1 MMYAQVSESREQRGP
16 NHLVPSVNSNPQPPT
31 GLGRRRVTPL
41 TTSANTLRRALPKP
55 LRRWWR
61 GQPRLALE
69 DSAAVQIVEQL
80 PITPDDRLLA
90 LGRDAPLLAALLADA
105 AQLEQRPLALIG
117 RTAPAPSPAE
127 LELDILRGRADR
139 LPLADASVSVAV
151 LPHQLRR
158 WDDDRALRV
167 LRELWRVLEHNGVAV
182 LWEIAPSRSPRLNQL
197 WRAALT
203 DPHGPPQLRS
213 FAQLGR
219 LAYDAH
225 FAWVQTL
232 PLRPFLW
239 PPGPRVSVLI
249 RKEHYR
255 RDAAE

>member
-1 MMYAQVSESREQRGP
+1 MA
-16 NHLVPSVNSNPQPPT
+16 HHTVPAAALRQ
-31 GLGRRRVTPL
+31 
-41 TTSANTLRRALPKP
+41 TLPAP

-69 DSAAVQIVEQL
+69 DAAAIQIVEQL
-80 PITPDDRLLA
+80 PITPDDRLLVM
-90 LGRDAPLLAALLADA
+90 GRDAPLLASLLADA
-105 AQLEQRPLALIG
+105 AQLEERPLALIG
-117 RTAPAPSPAE
+117 RAAPAPEPAE
-127 LELDILRGRADR
+127 LEIDILRGRADR
-139 LPLADASVSVAV
+139 LPLADESVSVAV
-151 LPHQLRR
+151 APHQLRR
-158 WDDDRALRV
+158 WDDERVHRV

-182 LWEIAPSRSPRLNQL
+182 LWEVAPSRSPRLNAV
-197 WRAALT
+197 WRAVLSDA
-203 DPHGPPQLRS
+203 HGAPRLRS

-239 PPGPRVSVLI
+239 PPGPRVSVLM

-255 RDAAE
+255 RDGA